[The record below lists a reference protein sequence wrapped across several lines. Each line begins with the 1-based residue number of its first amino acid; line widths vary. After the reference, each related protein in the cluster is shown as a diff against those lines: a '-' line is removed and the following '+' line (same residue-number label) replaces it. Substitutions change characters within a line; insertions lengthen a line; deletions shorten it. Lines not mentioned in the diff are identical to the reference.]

1 MSDREE
7 SYCWDSKENKDI
19 LSELK
24 SYYPDS
30 VLFSLVLSF
39 AVGLL
44 FAPWSFGFLY
54 LLIFIIVY
62 EIIYA
67 CYHKDF
73 STNNFMIRLGIVV
86 ASIFGFIVGRAIL
99 QDSDPLRAS
108 YCDADK
114 DVGCKWHIRKKC
126 HRTHPHFSSF
136 AAESLIDEGDG
147 KERARRRRRNVR
159 TDNKPYIWC
168 M

>member
-1 MSDREE
+1 MSDRVE
-7 SYCWDSKENKDI
+7 SYCWDINKNPDF
-19 LSELK
+19 LSDLK

-30 VLFSLVLSF
+30 VLFSIVLSF

-67 CYHKDF
+67 WYNKDF
-73 STNNFMIRLGIVV
+73 STENFMTRLGIVV
-86 ASIFGFIVGRAIL
+86 ASIFGFIVGRAL
-99 QDSDPLRAS
+99 MEDTDPLRAS
-108 YCDADK
+108 YCDKDK
-114 DVGCKWHIRKKC
+114 DMGCKWHSGNKC
-126 HRTHPHFSSF
+126 RHSHPHFSSY
-136 AAESLIDEGDG
+136 ALESLTDEGDG
-147 KERARRRRRNVR
+147 VERARRRRRRVR